1 MDTLYIID
9 SSEEDEYI
17 LEEMYAG
24 LLVMMESWEIAAA
37 RGSREERGRLL
48 MLVQDQLSKIGV
60 SSPML
65 NLTPT
70 PVAGRVGGQTYP
82 VVTSSM
88 PQMDY
93 SMVSG
98 GGVRSAALMGY
109 STPPATVGG
118 AGL

>member
-60 SSPML
+60 S
-65 NLTPT
+65 
-70 PVAGRVGGQTYP
+70 
-82 VVTSSM
+82 
-88 PQMDY
+88 
-93 SMVSG
+93 
-98 GGVRSAALMGY
+98 
-109 STPPATVGG
+109 
-118 AGL
+118 